1 MHNSWQEVF
10 QTREFH
16 RQFIGI
22 FLSPCNIGSFSFDF
36 IADKIV
42 DYCLEESWFVL
53 VLLFSSSDLC
63 LRRGDFELFMLL
75 EMDHHGKDIVST
87 SKFYFGDR
95 HVRKCKNVINI
106 VTGLVQVFGC
116 SWWWWWCYDL
126 CRWLWTLKPLHQPSK
141 ACLSLEIESFGRRR
155 KHIWL
160 SITGIWL
167 GIIDCTNKIQEMYL
181 KQFFPKVFGK
191 ELK

>member
-1 MHNSWQEVF
+1 MYLSKFQSVF
-10 QTREFH
+10 VQIKENVF
-16 RQFIGI
+16 F
-22 FLSPCNIGSFSFDF
+22 
-36 IADKIV
+36 
-42 DYCLEESWFVL
+42 
-53 VLLFSSSDLC
+53 LFSSLDLC
-63 LRRGDFELFMLL
+63 LCRGDFELCMLL

-106 VTGLVQVFGC
+106 VTDLVQVFGC
-116 SWWWWWCYDL
+116 CWWWWWFDL

-141 ACLSLEIESFGRRR
+141 ACLSLEIESFRRRR

-167 GIIDCTNKIQEMYL
+167 GIIDCQLIRGRAEQEPSICAGTGYL
-181 KQFFPKVFGK
+181 VLVFEIPIPAEPVQDIWQEK
-191 ELK
+191 SR